1 MAVLFTSSK
10 KARKPL
16 LKIDSRYQSNVF
28 SAIKKLPDGDVVK
41 LTGCRNQYRLRVGF
55 LRILFMI
62 KSDSIEI
69 YRVEKRGDVY
79 K

>member
-16 LKIDSRYQSNVF
+16 LNDSRYQSNVF